1 MDMSIVTKF
10 PGRMGRG
17 LRVDTFEW
25 VLQGRDENDPAFPS
39 RDWRPQVEGPA
50 FEWVLQ
56 VEGPAFEW
64 VLQGRDK
71 KWPRVPGSGSTFPG
85 RGSMSSTQFY
95 VTMDMSIW

>member
-56 VEGPAFEW
+56 
-64 VLQGRDK
+64 GRDK

>member
-39 RDWRPQVEGPA
+39 RD
-50 FEWVLQ
+50 
-56 VEGPAFEW
+56 
-64 VLQGRDK
+64 
-71 KWPRVPGSGSTFPG
+71 
-85 RGSMSSTQFY
+85 
-95 VTMDMSIW
+95 